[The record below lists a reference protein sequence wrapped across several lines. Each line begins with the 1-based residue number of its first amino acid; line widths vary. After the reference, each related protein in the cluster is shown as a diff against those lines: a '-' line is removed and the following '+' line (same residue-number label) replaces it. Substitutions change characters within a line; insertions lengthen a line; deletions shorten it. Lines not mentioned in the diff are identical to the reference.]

1 MTCFKTSFAVLI
13 KTDIRHTL
21 VDVTNSD
28 SNVKTVLAEMDAWLS
43 LIVKFSVALI
53 IYVLKVY
60 ARFKNLKCPV

>member
-1 MTCFKTSFAVLI
+1 MTCFKTLFAVLI

-43 LIVKFSVALI
+43 LIVSL
-53 IYVLKVY
+53 VL
-60 ARFKNLKCPV
+60 P